1 MVEDIEFDM
10 PEPKKLALAGDWHG
24 NFGWA
29 ELAMNYAVEQGCDV
43 LLQVGDFG
51 YWPSYEESTG
61 SQTGGSHF
69 LFKVTEKAK
78 ELGLMIYWIDGNHEN
93 HEHLHPGMGHDGVI
107 RHLPRGHRWHWWGKS
122 WMAVGGAVSIDKQW
136 RTAGH
141 DWFPQETLVQDQI
154 HYASRE
160 GGVDIIVSHD
170 CPAGVVIPGIQAE
183 NEKGFWPS
191 EQIAESEAH
200 RRLLRQIV
208 DATGAKLIVHG
219 HYHRRYNT
227 ISEDHKL
234 SIIGLDCDAT
244 GFKENMLLM
253 TPQAVLW

>member
-93 HEHLHPGMGHDGVI
+93 HEHLHPG
-107 RHLPRGHRWHWWGKS
+107 
-122 WMAVGGAVSIDKQW
+122 IDKQW